1 MAEKKK
7 KKKSKKKYPD
17 ARSLARAYDKL
28 FGVKAQP
35 MKSGGIVTRGD
46 KLSRASN
53 RCKVF

>member
-53 RCKVF
+53 RYKVF